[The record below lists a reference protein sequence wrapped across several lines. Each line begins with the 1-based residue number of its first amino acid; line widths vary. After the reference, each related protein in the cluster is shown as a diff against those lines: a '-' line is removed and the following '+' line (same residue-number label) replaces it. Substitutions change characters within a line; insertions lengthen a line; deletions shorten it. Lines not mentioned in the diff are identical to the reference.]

1 MRYEAIY
8 GQLKNLN
15 VKNGQKIAKGDI
27 VGHIAK
33 PTKYY
38 TEEGTNLY
46 FEVKEN
52 GKSVD
57 PLLLL
62 K

>member
-1 MRYEAIY
+1 MSI
-8 GQLKNLN
+8 LKG
-15 VKNGQKIAKGDI
+15 KKISKGDI

-38 TEEGTNLY
+38 TVEGSNLY

>member
-1 MRYEAIY
+1 MKQYKR
-8 GQLKNLN
+8 QLKNLN
-15 VKNGQKIAKGDI
+15 VKTGQKIDEGEI

-38 TEEGTNLY
+38 TLEGSNLY
-46 FEVKEN
+46 FEVTEN